1 MADRM
6 LFIGWG
12 NPVRGAEERALEAFN
27 DALGLLGR
35 MQQDGRIEGF
45 DVALLAPNA
54 DLGGYIAVQGSAEQ
68 IDGVRADE
76 EFQRNTLNSQ
86 LAVEG
91 IRHIEGYTNE
101 GVAGQMALFQEAI
114 SRVPQRA

>member
-1 MADRM
+1 MADRV
-6 LFIGWG
+6 LFIGWA

-54 DLGGYIAVQGSAEQ
+54 DLGGYITVRGTAEQ
-68 IDGVRADE
+68 IAGVREDE
-76 EFQRNTLNSQ
+76 EFQRNTVNAQ
-86 LAVEG
+86 LAVDG
-91 IRHIEGYTNE
+91 IRHIEGYTNA
-101 GVAGQMALFQEAI
+101 GIAGQMAMFQAAI
-114 SRVPQRA
+114 ADVPQRA